1 MKKKKSSKEL
11 SMKERDLKIT
21 KEGIKE
27 TRKKEKS
34 EKDWRSLKKWN
45 NKKKENQASNDE
57 KERKILK
64 IN

>member
-1 MKKKKSSKEL
+1 MKKKKSSKEH

-45 NKKKENQASNDE
+45 N
-57 KERKILK
+57 
-64 IN
+64 